1 VIRTKHDYSATA
13 QSDHPERP
21 HCPVT
26 PEAGLFVQKA
36 EDPLAQLDQLFQIQ
50 LYEACGRNTYLAAVH
65 AI

>member
-1 VIRTKHDYSATA
+1 V
-13 QSDHPERP
+13 QSDHPERR